1 MNTIYTNKLTEN
13 ELNQAK
19 ELIKICQNHDGTFKE
34 PYLSNMLNFDKSMPA
49 FFMAYNENILVGIL
63 TVYADS
69 YNIEVSINI
78 HPKFRMNGI
87 AKALYNLFLEKT
99 KDYGISSIEFIS
111 ERKFLD
117 KNQDLLKHWNIKET
131 NDTESWLHKGSIP
144 YEIDKISEL
153 SISIAN
159 ENDIDKIAKINAE
172 AFDSPLNRSLAYA
185 KESMNDKNSILYVI
199 KKNDIIL
206 GSCTVDISSNSNYLY
221 GLAISKEYRGQGI
234 GSYFVKNIVN
244 ELISKNNKDFQ
255 IAVDDTNI
263 GAKKLYEN
271 LGFEYITQVV
281 YLS

>member
-69 YNIEVSINI
+69 YNVEVSINI
-78 HPKFRMNGI
+78 RPKFRMNGI

-185 KESMNDKNSILYVI
+185 KEAMNDENSILYVI
-199 KKNDIIL
+199 NKNKVVV
-206 GSCTVDISSNSNYLY
+206 GSCTVDLSSKFNYLY
-221 GLAISKEYRGQGI
+221 GLAISKEFRSQGI

>member
-87 AKALYNLFLEKT
+87 AKTLYNLFLEKT

-117 KNQDLLKHWNIKET
+117 KNPDLLKHWNISET
-131 NDTESWLHKGSIP
+131 DDTESWLKKERTP
-144 YEIDKISEL
+144 YEIEKISEL

-172 AFDSPLNRSLAYA
+172 AFDSPLNRSLSYA
-185 KESMNDKNSILYVI
+185 KEAMNDKNSILYAI
-199 KKNDIIL
+199 KKKDIIL

>member
-199 KKNDIIL
+199 KKKDIIL

>member
-99 KDYGISSIEFIS
+99 KGYGISSIEFIS

-117 KNQDLLKHWNIKET
+117 KNPDLLKHWNISET
-131 NDTESWLHKGSIP
+131 DDTESWLKKERTP
-144 YEIDKISEL
+144 YEIEKISEL

-159 ENDIDKIAKINAE
+159 ESDIDKIAKINAE
-172 AFDSPLNRSLAYA
+172 AFDSPLNRSLSYA
-185 KESMNDKNSILYVI
+185 KEAMNDKNSILYVI

>member
-49 FFMAYNENILVGIL
+49 FFMTFNENILIGIL

-87 AKALYNLFLEKT
+87 AKTLYNLFLEKT

-117 KNQDLLKHWNIKET
+117 KNPDLLKHWNISET
-131 NDTESWLHKGSIP
+131 DDTESWLKKERTP
-144 YEIDKISEL
+144 YEIEKISEL

-172 AFDSPLNRSLAYA
+172 AFDSPLNRSLSYA
-185 KESMNDKNSILYVI
+185 KEAMNDKNSILYAI
-199 KKNDIIL
+199 KKKDIIL

>member
-117 KNQDLLKHWNIKET
+117 KNPDLLKHWNISET
-131 NDTESWLHKGSIP
+131 DDTESWLHKGSIP

-172 AFDSPLNRSLAYA
+172 AFDSPLNRSLSYA
-185 KESMNDKNSILYVI
+185 KEAMNDKNSILYAI
-199 KKNDIIL
+199 KKKDIIL
-206 GSCTVDISSNSNYLY
+206 GSCTVDISSKFNYLY
-221 GLAISKEYRGQGI
+221 GLAISKEFRSQGI

-244 ELISKNNKDFQ
+244 ELISKNSKDFQ

>member
-199 KKNDIIL
+199 NKNEVVV
-206 GSCTVDISSNSNYLY
+206 GSCTVDLSSKFNYLY
-221 GLAISKEYRGQGI
+221 GLAISKEFRSQGI

-244 ELISKNNKDFQ
+244 ELISKNSKDFQ